1 MKKFLKRLGTDTSGA
16 TAIEYGVILALIFLA
31 IVSSVNVFGNE
42 AISMW
47 TTIGSKVS
55 EASKKAE

>member
-1 MKKFLKRLGTDTSGA
+1 MMHFLKRLGKDASGA
-16 TAIEYGVILALIFLA
+16 TAIEYGMILALVFLA
-31 IVSSVNVFGNE
+31 IVSSVNAFGNE

-47 TTIGSKVS
+47 TTIGGKVS